1 MKKKITKIGD
11 KNIIWRNYMKKKKI
25 LILSLIALISTF
37 IFAAMFC
44 IYHFDRIPSPL
55 TILSLISIFLTF
67 EYFFLLLNY
76 LVTKFAQKEKI
87 RLSKIIGL
95 VLPIISIVLI
105 LLFSIILNYDYLIWY
120 AYSTP
125 FYINVLTRSIEFLLP
140 AIIIIIISLLLIK
153 ISKKNS
159 KEK

>member
-1 MKKKITKIGD
+1 MKKKTF
-11 KNIIWRNYMKKKKI
+11 

-37 IFAAMFC
+37 IFAAMNT
-44 IYHFDRIPSPL
+44 PSPL

-67 EYFFLLLNY
+67 EYFFLLLSYFVN
-76 LVTKFAQKEKI
+76 KFVQNKKI
-87 RLSKIIGL
+87 RLSQIIGL

>member
-1 MKKKITKIGD
+1 MKKKTF
-11 KNIIWRNYMKKKKI
+11 

-55 TILSLISIFLTF
+55 TILSLVSIFLTF
-67 EYFFLLLNY
+67 EYFFLLLSY
-76 LVTKFAQKEKI
+76 LVTKFVQKKKI
-87 RLSKIIGL
+87 RLSQIIGL
-95 VLPIISIVLI
+95 ILPIISIVLI
-105 LLFSIILNYDYLIWY
+105 LLFSIALNYDYLIWY

-125 FYINVLTRSIEFLLP
+125 FYINVLVRSFEFLLP
-140 AIIIIIISLLLIK
+140 AVIIIIISLLLIK
-153 ISKKNS
+153 NPKKNS